1 MLDVLF
7 ELSGFLRLKFL
18 KNKLRILA
26 KSVRLASVDS
36 ISLDFFEFGKLSP
49 TIDMIRT
56 RWEKSQAGFLQWSYQ
71 INHS

>member
-7 ELSGFLRLKFL
+7 ELSVFLRLTFL

-36 ISLDFFEFGKLSP
+36 ISLDFFELGKLSP

-56 RWEKSQAGFLQWSYQ
+56 R
-71 INHS
+71 